1 MPLPTRRYG
10 SVMNGSSR
18 KSTSDCGVPVLA
30 KLLPSAGY
38 RRCWNFRSLT
48 GFTALGLMEVR
59 PPPASHEP
67 IRRLNR
73 RRAAPSQGGAHADAI
88 YGVVFAVSVAD
99 IAAFDE
105 REKG

>member
-1 MPLPTRRYG
+1 
-10 SVMNGSSR
+10 
-18 KSTSDCGVPVLA
+18 
-30 KLLPSAGY
+30 
-38 RRCWNFRSLT
+38 
-48 GFTALGLMEVR
+48 MEVR

>member
-1 MPLPTRRYG
+1 
-10 SVMNGSSR
+10 MNGSSR
-18 KSTSDCGVPVLA
+18 KSTSDCGAPVLA

-59 PPPASHEP
+59 PPPASHES

-73 RRAAPSQGGAHADAI
+73 LCAGPSHGGAYADAI
-88 YGVVFAVSVAD
+88 YGVIFAVSVAD

-105 REKG
+105 RGKG